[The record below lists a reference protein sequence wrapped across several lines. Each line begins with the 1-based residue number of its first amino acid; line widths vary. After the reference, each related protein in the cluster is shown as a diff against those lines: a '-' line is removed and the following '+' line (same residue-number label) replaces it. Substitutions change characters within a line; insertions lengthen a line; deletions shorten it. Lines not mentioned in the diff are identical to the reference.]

1 MTQNELKVIISE
13 SGLTQTEFAHE
24 VGYIPNTIKKYLSG
38 ERKIPKDL
46 EDKCKEIM
54 SRPKGT
60 ERVQKGYTTV
70 LEGVQDPQSGVQ
82 IPPEGVQDP
91 QERVQTSEKGYKKG
105 TPVGS
110 NHEKGTKNHGG
121 SAKVYTSQF
130 GHEWDIMEDGL
141 ARGYSARG
149 IYPEDGYA
157 MRRDFRTPGAYFRL
171 IQQETGFDVFTHR
184 VTKKEWDKVNWKK
197 LNLPRYEEIGL
208 KIRGGLR

>member
-60 ERVQKGYTTV
+60 ERVQKGYNTV
-70 LEGVQDPQSGVQ
+70 LEGVQAPQSGVQ
-82 IPPEGVQDP
+82 DPEKGVQDP
-91 QERVQTSEKGYKKG
+91 PKGYKKG

-110 NHEKGTKNHGG
+110 NSEKGTKNHGV
-121 SAKVYTSQF
+121 SAVLEKVYTSEF

-149 IYPEDGYA
+149 IYPQDHYS
-157 MRRDFRTPGAYFRL
+157 MRRDFRTPGAYFR
-171 IQQETGFDVFTHR
+171 IVHQETGFDVFTHR
-184 VTKKEWDKVNWKK
+184 VTKKEWDKVDWKK